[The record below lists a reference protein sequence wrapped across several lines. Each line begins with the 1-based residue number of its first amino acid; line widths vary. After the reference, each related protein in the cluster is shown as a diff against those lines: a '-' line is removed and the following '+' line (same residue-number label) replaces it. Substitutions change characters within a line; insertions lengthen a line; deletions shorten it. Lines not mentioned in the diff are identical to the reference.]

1 MGLGWPLLV
10 HGFKGRIKYFFAN
23 CCLDRFEVGAT
34 FDVSRYLFFHRHFAD
49 DRPVLLSKG
58 ACVKFPTQPIPATF
72 VRRYKRFFSDHRLE
86 EQDEVVT
93 ASCPN
98 TGRMTGLLTE
108 GARSW
113 ISPVDSKTRKL
124 KWDWHMI
131 EAPDQYGE
139 WGLVGMNTALPN
151 KLVREGI
158 EDGTITE
165 LQGYSHIRPEQRYG
179 DQNSRIDFLL
189 SSEQRP
195 DCYVEVKNCH
205 LRRRDDLAEF
215 PDAVSA
221 RAAKHMEELALMVSR
236 GHRAVVVF
244 CVQRMDCQQFD
255 VARDVDPMYDAA
267 FQSARAAGVEV
278 LAYACHLSSDQ
289 IKLSHAIEVL

>member
-1 MGLGWPLLV
+1 
-10 HGFKGRIKYFFAN
+10 
-23 CCLDRFEVGAT
+23 
-34 FDVSRYLFFHRHFAD
+34 
-49 DRPVLLSKG
+49 
-58 ACVKFPTQPIPATF
+58 VKFQTPPISATF
-72 VRRYKRFFSDHRLE
+72 VRRYKRFFSDHRLDE
-86 EQDEVVT
+86 RDEVVT

-131 EAPDQYGE
+131 EAPDQDGQ
-139 WGLVGMNTALPN
+139 WGLVGMNTGLPN
-151 KLVREGI
+151 KLVREAI
-158 EDGTITE
+158 EDGTIGE
-165 LQGYSHIRPEQRYG
+165 LQGYSAIRPEQKYG
-179 DQNSRIDFLL
+179 DQNSRIDLL
-189 SSEQRP
+189 LTDDHRP

-205 LRRRDDLAEF
+205 LRRRGDLAEF

-221 RAAKHMEELALMVSR
+221 RAAKHMEELALMVSH

-244 CVQRMDCQQFD
+244 CVQRMDCRQFD
-255 VARDVDPMYDAA
+255 VARDVDPAYDAA
-267 FQSARAAGVEV
+267 FQAARAAGVEV
-278 LAYACHLSSDQ
+278 LAYACHLSSDE